1 MGRQAKRKKQRQQDR
16 TENATPAPAPD
27 LHFMEQMQRQGY
39 SSDPE
44 AADRAPE
51 IPETRP
57 EPQI

>member
-16 TENATPAPAPD
+16 AENTAPTPAQG

-39 SSDPE
+39 ASDPE
-44 AADRAPE
+44 PADRAPE
-51 IPETRP
+51 LPETRP